1 MRTPPLFLP
10 LFLAF
15 GLGSLAIAAPDA
27 DLSAPFEI
35 REGDRVL
42 FIGDTL
48 LEREGSF
55 GALET
60 RIDRQFADRKFIV
73 RNLSFSADTPLGWSR
88 ASFDPAAK
96 GFDRLKEELT
106 LVKPTVA
113 ILGYGMA
120 ASLQEMTD
128 RSGDIALNRDPV
140 RYGTE
145 PMSAGRF
152 KKELGQLMDAIEASS
167 GGPEKVRFILLSPI
181 RHEDLRATRP
191 DLPDPAAHNVL
202 LTGYTEA
209 IAAIAKER
217 GARFINQAKER
228 PAALTDNGIHP
239 DARGMEEVAA
249 GIAADLGWKEIP
261 FPGSNE
267 ALRKAIVRKNALFF
281 HRWRPANSTYLFG
294 FRKHEQGRNAAEI
307 PLFDPLI
314 AEVEAEIE
322 KLKRA
327 PEFPQTAV
335 AAANATP
342 SSPPVRPNFKV
353 ADGYQIELWAENPLL
368 EKPTQMNW
376 DARGRL
382 WVCSSSLYPM
392 IAPGEPANDKILVI
406 EDSDRD
412 GKADKSNVFID
423 GLLLPTGVEPDPEVD
438 ASATGYGCYV
448 GQSTELLRF
457 GADGN
462 KRIVFS
468 GFGTE
473 DTHHTIHTLHW
484 GADGRLYFNQSVYI
498 HSHIETPWGVVRLN
512 SGGIL
517 AYDPK
522 SERLEVFNK
531 GHWNSWGHQ
540 MDQWGQSFQTD
551 GAGSTGISWAIP
563 GSVFPAYEGSR
574 RLEPGIS
581 PGSYPKFAGLELLA
595 SPHFPA
601 SWQGNAI
608 TCDFRAHRI
617 VRFTFEDLSRGNKP
631 QASYVA
637 KEQADFIRTDD
648 VSFRP
653 IDVKMGPDGALYI
666 ADWSNP
672 VINHGEVDF
681 RDPRRDKH
689 MGRIWRVTK
698 KETPLVPWEVLDGKT
713 NEELLGKLLSNNLW
727 EKEQAGALLIRR
739 GGEALQKAI
748 VGLTGGASTP
758 EAMAAYATL
767 GSALKGEA
775 AFSHLA
781 LSGEARARAM
791 AMRGVGA
798 RLRHTPEEVAL
809 LEKGTLDP
817 DPRVRVEAVRAL
829 ARIPTP
835 RSAGLVLDAAV
846 ALQGVPDPFLDY
858 AIWLSINDL
867 AKPWTEAIIRGD
879 WKVDGREK
887 QLAYGLAAIDQHLAG
902 AVVSAVFK
910 NRQIPQ
916 DGSGPWIELIGRA
929 GGAAELQRIYDAL
942 LGSYTG
948 DCCEDDETR
957 AIDPSLRWEAAGA
970 ERAIVA
976 LLDAA
981 RLRNVRPDA
990 RRHLVTNL
998 FHGPDTLSAGA
1009 MRLAGLW
1016 KEPKLPEAL
1025 DELLANKAAKT
1036 PLLLAAIDA
1045 LRSFG
1050 GESALKRLDPLSRGP
1065 RLIEIRRAAL
1075 LAIMQLNV
1083 DAGVSRAADVL
1094 PDILS
1099 ETEALETWRAL
1110 LQVKDAADRFTLKL
1124 PNALPKHVAAAGVRA
1139 AREIGKRGDALIKV
1153 LGPIGGVSSVPNSGP
1168 EVAQLIA
1175 SGRAG
1180 DPVRGERVYQ
1190 RAAGGCVTC
1199 HAIGGAGGHVG
1210 PELTS
1215 LGASAPIDY
1224 IIESVINP
1232 NAKVKEGF
1240 NGITVTLKDGS
1251 MLSGI
1256 KARETPQELFLR
1268 DVSGAEQAVVK
1279 SQIVATQN
1287 VGSIM
1292 PPGLIDQWPERD
1304 RWDLFAFLAQ
1314 LGKPGP
1320 FDASKGSVARL
1331 WTLYPGS
1338 EADRITRGEL
1348 KSVNSANAFTLVDGR
1363 LSKEKLAEALQLVTN
1378 PGDTVFAVAQ
1388 FQGSGKPLIKVTGA
1402 GQLFLDGQPLPAG
1415 TSEFASDL
1423 SAGVHVLAVKLD
1435 PKALPELLR
1444 AESGEVRFLGN

>member
-1 MRTPPLFLP
+1 MRTPALL
-10 LFLAF
+10 LSLSLAF
-15 GLGSLAIAAPDA
+15 TPLLSHAA
-27 DLSAPFEI
+27 SPFEI

-42 FIGDTL
+42 LIGDTL
-48 LEREGSF
+48 LEREAAF

-60 RIDRQFADRKFIV
+60 RIDEQFADRKFTV
-73 RNLSFSADTPLGWSR
+73 RNLAFSADTPAGWSR

-96 GFDRLKEELT
+96 GFDRVKEELD

-120 ASLQEMTD
+120 ASLQEITD
-128 RSGDIALNRDPV
+128 RSGDISLNRDPV
-140 RYGTE
+140 RYGAE
-145 PMSAGRF
+145 PMNAARF

-167 GGPEKVRFILLSPI
+167 GGSDKVRFILLSPI

-191 DLPDPAAHNVL
+191 GLPDPAAHNAL
-202 LTGYTEA
+202 LSEYSKA
-209 IAAIAKER
+209 IEELAAER
-217 GARFINQAKER
+217 GARFVNQSAQR
-228 PAALTDNGIHP
+228 ATPLTENGIHP
-239 DARGMEEVAA
+239 DAPGMEAVAA
-249 GIAADLGWKEIP
+249 GIAAELGWQAQGRTPEA
-261 FPGSNE
+261 SA
-267 ALRKAIVRKNALFF
+267 ALRKAIIRKNELFF
-281 HRWRPANSTYLFG
+281 YRWRPANSTYLFG

-307 PLFDPLI
+307 PLFDPLVAQ
-314 AEVEAEIE
+314 AEVEIE
-322 KLKRA
+322 KLKAAKEALPAAPA
-327 PEFPQTAV
+327 PEPQPT
-335 AAANATP
+335 
-342 SSPPVRPNFKV
+342 PPVVVPTRPNFKI

-376 DARGRL
+376 DAKGRL

-392 IAPGEPANDKILVI
+392 IAPGEPANDKILVL

-412 GKADKSNVFID
+412 GKADKSAVFTG
-423 GLLLPTGVEPDPEVD
+423 GLLLPTGVEPDLVNSGKSKDQE
-438 ASATGYGCYV
+438 YGCYV
-448 GQSTELLRF
+448 GQSTELLHF
-457 GADGN
+457 GAKGE

-473 DTHHTIHTLHW
+473 DTHHIIHTLHW
-484 GADGRLYFNQSVYI
+484 GGDGRLYFNQSVYI

-512 SGGIL
+512 SGGVF
-517 AYDPK
+517 AYDPRN
-522 SERLEVFNK
+522 ERLEVFDK

-540 MDQWGQSFQTD
+540 MDKWGQSFQTD

-563 GSVFPAYEGSR
+563 GAVFPAYEGSR
-574 RLEPGIS
+574 RLEPAIS
-581 PGSYPKFAGLELLA
+581 PGSYPKFAGLELIA

-601 SWQGNAI
+601 DWQGNAI

-617 VRFTFEDLSRGNKP
+617 VRFAFEDLARGDKP
-631 QASYVA
+631 QSGYVA

-698 KETPLVPWEVLDGKT
+698 KEAAIVKWEALDNKS
-713 NEELLGKLLSNNLW
+713 NAELLEKLPSENLW
-727 EKEQAGALLIRR
+727 EKEQAGNLLISR
-739 GGEALQKAI
+739 GETLQKE
-748 VGLTGGASTP
+748 TGEKASNDD
-758 EAMAAYATL
+758 
-767 GSALKGEA
+767 
-775 AFSHLA
+775 
-781 LSGEARARAM
+781 ARVRAM
-791 AMRGVGA
+791 AMRELGRQPDLKGS
-798 RLRHTPEEVAL
+798 EL
-809 LEKGTLDP
+809 LAKGTLDP
-817 DPRVRVEAVRAL
+817 NPRVRVEAVRAL
-829 ARIPTP
+829 AKIPTA
-835 RSAGLVLDAAV
+835 RSAELVLDAAV
-846 ALQGVPDPFLDY
+846 GVQSAGAADPYLDY
-858 AIWLSINDL
+858 AAWLSINDL
-867 AKPWTEAIIRGD
+867 ARPWTNAIVDGS
-879 WKVDGREK
+879 WKVDGHEK
-887 QLAYGLAAIDQHLAG
+887 QLAYGLASIDPALAG
-902 AVVSAVFK
+902 EVVTAVFK
-910 NRQIPQ
+910 DRQIPQ
-916 DGSGPWIELIGRA
+916 NGSGPWIEIIGRS
-929 GGAAELQRIYDAL
+929 GGPAELQRIYDAL

-957 AIDPSLRWEAAGA
+957 AIDSSLRWEAAGA
-970 ERAIVA
+970 ERAIAA

-981 RLRNVRPDA
+981 RLRNVRPPA
-990 RRHLVTNL
+990 RQHLVTNL
-998 FHGPDTLSAGA
+998 LHAPGPIGIGA
-1009 MRLAGLW
+1009 IRLAGMW
-1016 KEPKLPEAL
+1016 KDAKLPAAL
-1025 DELLANKAAKT
+1025 DELLSDKETKT
-1036 PLLLAAIDA
+1036 PVILAAVDG

-1050 GESALKRLDPLSRGP
+1050 GEAALKRLDLLSRGP

-1075 LAIMQLNV
+1075 LAITQLNLQE
-1083 DAGVSRAADVL
+1083 GVTRAADVL

-1110 LQVKDAADRFTLKL
+1110 LQVKDAADLFAAKL
-1124 PNALPKHVAAAGVRA
+1124 PHALPKQVAAAGVRA
-1139 AREIGKRGDALIKV
+1139 AREIGKRGDGLIKV
-1153 LGPIGGVSSVPNSGP
+1153 LGPIGGVSSVPNAGP

-1180 DPVRGERVYQ
+1180 DPARGELVYR
-1190 RAAGGCVTC
+1190 RAGNGCVTC

-1279 SQIVATQN
+1279 TNITATQN

-1292 PPGLIDQWPERD
+1292 PPGLIDQLPEQD
-1304 RWDLFAFLAQ
+1304 RWDLYSFLAQ

-1331 WTLYPGS
+1331 WTLYPGA
-1338 EADRITRGEL
+1338 EADHIAQGDL
-1348 KSVNSANAFTLVDGR
+1348 KSANSANAFTLVDGR
-1363 LSKEKLAEALQLVTN
+1363 LSKEKLIETLQLVTK
-1378 PGDTVFAVAQ
+1378 PGESVLAVAH
-1388 FQGSGKPLIKVTGA
+1388 FQSSGKTVIKVEGA
-1402 GQLFLDGQPLPAG
+1402 QQIFLDGKAMTAG
-1415 TSEFASDL
+1415 NSGVDL
-1423 SAGVHVLAVKLD
+1423 SSGIHTLAVKLD
-1435 PKALPELLR
+1435 LKALPEILR
-1444 AESGEVRFLGN
+1444 AESPEARFLGN